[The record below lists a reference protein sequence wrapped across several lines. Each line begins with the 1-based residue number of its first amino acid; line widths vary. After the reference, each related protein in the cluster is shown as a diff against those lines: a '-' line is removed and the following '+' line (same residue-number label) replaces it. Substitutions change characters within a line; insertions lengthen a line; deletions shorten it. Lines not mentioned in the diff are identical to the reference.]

1 MKVKICGITDIESA
15 KVAVEAGADAIGFVF
30 AESKRKVTI
39 DQAKRIIDSLPDRV
53 LKVGVFVNEDVDT
66 IEEIVQKTGL
76 TMVQLHGDEEPEVC
90 KKFSV
95 PVIKALGVS
104 SKKDCKKI
112 QEYPCEYILL
122 DSPKGKYRGGNGET
136 FPWELVDPVTIKGK
150 KLIVAGGLSI
160 DNVSI
165 AIQSLQP
172 FMVDVSS
179 GVETNGS
186 KDHKKIIDFL
196 KEAKLGTGEINK

>member
-1 MKVKICGITDIESA
+1 LKVKICGITDVEAA
-15 KVAVEAGADAIGFVF
+15 KVAVEAGADAIGLVF

-39 DQAKRIIDSLPDRV
+39 DQAKMIIDSLPDRV
-53 LKVGVFVNEDVDT
+53 LKVGVFVNEDRDT

-90 KKFSV
+90 KNFSI

-104 SKKDCKKI
+104 SKKDCEKI
-112 QEYPCEYILL
+112 QDFPCEYILL

-136 FPWELVDPVTIKGK
+136 FPWELVDPIAIKGK
-150 KLIVAGGLSI
+150 KLIVAGGLNNE
-160 DNVSI
+160 NVST
-165 AIQSLQP
+165 AIQTLQP

-179 GVETNGS
+179 GVETGGK

-196 KEAKLGTGEINK
+196 GKVKIGTGEIYK

>member
-1 MKVKICGITDIESA
+1 MKVKICGITDIHAA

-39 DQAKRIIDSLPDRV
+39 DQAKSIIDTIPADV
-53 LKVGVFVNEDVDT
+53 QKVGVFVNEDVGT
-66 IEEIVQKTGL
+66 IQDIIDKTGL
-76 TMVQLHGDEEPEVC
+76 TMVQLHGDEKPEIC
-90 KKFSV
+90 KKFTV

-136 FPWELVDPVTIKGK
+136 FPWEVVDPEALKGK
-150 KLIVAGGLSI
+150 KLIVAGGLNI
-160 DNVSI
+160 NNVSF

-179 GVETNGS
+179 GVETNGKKDDKKMIQFLS
-186 KDHKKIIDFL
+186 KVKM
-196 KEAKLGTGEINK
+196 GTGEFCQ

>member
-1 MKVKICGITDIESA
+1 MKVKICGITDTESA
-15 KVAVEAGADAIGFVF
+15 KVAVEAGVDAIGLVF
-30 AESKRKVTI
+30 ADSKRKVTI
-39 DQAKRIIDSLPDRV
+39 DQAKLIIDSLPERV
-53 LKVGVFVNEDVDT
+53 LKVGVFVNEDVEV

-90 KKFSV
+90 NKISI

-104 SKKDCKKI
+104 SKKDCEKI

-122 DSPKGKYRGGNGET
+122 DSPKGKFRGGNGQT
-136 FPWELVDPVTIKGK
+136 FPWELVDPLAIKGK
-150 KLIVAGGLSI
+150 KLIVAGGLNI
-160 DNVSI
+160 ENVSM
-165 AIQSLQP
+165 AIQTLRP

-179 GVETNGS
+179 GVETGGK

-196 KEAKLGTGEINK
+196 QEAKIGTGEI

>member
-1 MKVKICGITDIESA
+1 MKVKICGITDIHAA

-30 AESKRKVTI
+30 ADSKRKVTI
-39 DQAKRIIDSLPDRV
+39 NQAKAIIDTLPTDVR
-53 LKVGVFVNEDVDT
+53 KVGVFVNEDIET
-66 IEEIVQKTGL
+66 IQDIIDMTGL
-76 TMVQLHGDEEPEVC
+76 TMVQLHGDEDPETC

-104 SKKDCKKI
+104 SKKDCEKI

-136 FPWELVDPVTIKGK
+136 FPWEMVDSEALKGK
-150 KLIVAGGLSI
+150 KLIVAGGLNI
-160 DNVSI
+160 NNVSL
-165 AIQSLQP
+165 AIQSLHP

-179 GVETNGS
+179 GVETNGKKDDEKMIQFLS
-186 KDHKKIIDFL
+186 K
-196 KEAKLGTGEINK
+196 AKMGTGEFCQ

>member
-1 MKVKICGITDIESA
+1 MKVKICGITDTESA
-15 KVAVEAGADAIGFVF
+15 KVAVEAGADAIGLVF
-30 AESKRKVTI
+30 ADSKRKVTI
-39 DQAKRIIDSLPDRV
+39 DQAKLIIDSLPERV
-53 LKVGVFVNEDVDT
+53 LKVGVFVNEDVEV

-90 KKFSV
+90 NKISI

-104 SKKDCKKI
+104 SKKDCEKI

-122 DSPKGKYRGGNGET
+122 DSPKGKFRGGNGQT
-136 FPWELVDPVTIKGK
+136 FPWELVDPLAIKGK
-150 KLIVAGGLSI
+150 KLIVAGGLNI
-160 DNVSI
+160 ENVST
-165 AIQSLQP
+165 AIQTLRP

-179 GVETNGS
+179 GVETGGK

-196 KEAKLGTGEINK
+196 QVAKIGTGEI

>member
-1 MKVKICGITDIESA
+1 VKICGITDVEAA
-15 KVAVEAGADAIGFVF
+15 KVAVEAGADAIGLVF

-39 DQAKRIIDSLPDRV
+39 DQAKMIIDSLPDRV
-53 LKVGVFVNEDVDT
+53 LKVGVFVNEDRDT

-90 KKFSV
+90 KNFSI

-104 SKKDCKKI
+104 SKKDCEKI
-112 QEYPCEYILL
+112 QDFPCEYILL

-136 FPWELVDPVTIKGK
+136 FPWELVDPKAIKGK
-150 KLIVAGGLSI
+150 KLIVAGGLNNE
-160 DNVSI
+160 NVST
-165 AIQSLQP
+165 AIQTLQP

-179 GVETNGS
+179 GVETGGK

-196 KEAKLGTGEINK
+196 GKVKIGTGEIYK